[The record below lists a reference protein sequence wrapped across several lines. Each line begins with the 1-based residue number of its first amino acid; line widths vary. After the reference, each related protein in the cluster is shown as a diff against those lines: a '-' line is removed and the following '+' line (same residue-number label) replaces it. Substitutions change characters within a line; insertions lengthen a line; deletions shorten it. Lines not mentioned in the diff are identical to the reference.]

1 MMKGGVSLCL
11 LTNDV
16 CPFAWVLLY
25 ERRDFADYARE
36 NCPLSSYEAKANLWC
51 KYAGELLS

>member
-1 MMKGGVSLCL
+1 MKGLVSLCM

-25 ERRDFADYARE
+25 ERRDFADYARVQIRWRAVALGGF
-36 NCPLSSYEAKANLWC
+36 N
-51 KYAGELLS
+51 

>member
-1 MMKGGVSLCL
+1 MKGLVSLCM

-36 NCPLSSYEAKANLWC
+36 NCPLSAYEAKANLWC
-51 KYAGELLS
+51 RYAGELLR